1 MTTLLTGGA
10 GFIGSHMSALLLEHK
25 YDFVVVDNLTNSDLS
40 QLKKLEKFFKKKIPF
55 HKIDIRD
62 KSSMKTIFDRYEIDS
77 VIHFAGLKAVNES
90 VNEPKLYHDNN
101 VVGSKCLI
109 DLVCKYDVKKFIFS
123 SSATVY
129 GEPKYL
135 PIDEEHQLKAIS
147 PYGQNKI
154 DIESLILDNHFLK
167 TRCSTKIL
175 RYFNPVGAFNNGLIG
190 EIPTGI
196 PNNLMPNL
204 LGVVN
209 GNYPYLQ
216 VFGSDYNT
224 NDGTPIRDYIHVMDL
239 VEAHFMALQDN
250 KQGIEI
256 FNVGTGQSVSVM
268 EMIKAFEKVNKI
280 DVPYKILPRREG
292 DVESCYAENKRIKE
306 KLNWKSKCN
315 INDICKDAY
324 LFSQQLKK

>member
-10 GFIGSHMSALLLEHK
+10 GFIGSHMSALLLEHEHN
-25 YDFVVVDNLTNSDLS
+25 FVVVDNLTNSDLS
-40 QLKKLEKFFKKKIPF
+40 QLKKLQKFFKKKIPF

-62 KSSMKTIFDRYEIDS
+62 KSSMEIIFDTYEIES

-90 VNEPKLYHDNN
+90 VSVPELYHQNN
-101 VVGSKCLI
+101 VIGSECLI
-109 DLVCKYDVKKFIFS
+109 DLICKYNVKKFIFS

-129 GEPKYL
+129 GKPEYL
-135 PIDEEHQLKAIS
+135 PIDEAHPLKAMS

-154 DIESLILDNHFLK
+154 DIERLILDNPYFS
-167 TRCSTKIL
+167 TRCATKIL
-175 RYFNPVGAFNNGLIG
+175 RYFNPVGAYKHGLIG

-196 PNNLMPNL
+196 PNNLMPYL

-209 GNYPYLQ
+209 GTYPYFR

-239 VEAHFMALQDN
+239 VEAHFIALQDD

-256 FNVGTGQSVSVM
+256 FNVGTGQGISVM
-268 EMIKAFEKVNKI
+268 EIIKSFEAVNKI
-280 DVPYKILPRREG
+280 KVPFKIMPRREG
-292 DVESCYAENKRIKE
+292 DVESCFANNKNIE
-306 KLNWKSKCN
+306 EVLNWKAKHN
-315 INDICKDAY
+315 ISDISKDAY
-324 LFSQQLKK
+324 LFSQQLNK

>member
-10 GFIGSHMSALLLEHK
+10 GFIGSHMSALLIEHEH
-25 YDFVVVDNLTNSDLS
+25 DFVVVDNLANSDVS
-40 QLKKLEKFFKKKIPF
+40 QIKKLEKFFKRKIPF

-62 KSSMKTIFDRYEIDS
+62 KSSMEIIFDTNEIES

-101 VVGSKCLI
+101 VIGSECLI

-129 GEPKYL
+129 GEPEYL
-135 PIDEEHQLKAIS
+135 PIDEHHPLKAMS

-154 DIESLILDNHFLK
+154 DIESLILDNHYFN
-167 TRCSTKIL
+167 TRCATKIL
-175 RYFNPVGAFNNGLIG
+175 RYFNPVGAYNNGLIG

-196 PNNLMPNL
+196 PNNLMPFL

-209 GNYPYLQ
+209 DTYPFLQ
-216 VFGSDYNT
+216 VFGDDYNT
-224 NDGTPIRDYIHVMDL
+224 NDGTPIRDYIHIMDL
-239 VEAHFMALQDN
+239 IEAHLLALQDN

-256 FNVGTGQSVSVM
+256 FNVGTGQGISVM
-268 EMIKAFEKVNKI
+268 EMIKAFEIANKI
-280 DVPYKILPRREG
+280 KVPYNIMPRRVG
-292 DVESCYAENKRIKE
+292 DVESCYADNKKIEE
-306 KLNWKSKCN
+306 KLNWKAKRNLS
-315 INDICKDAY
+315 DICKDAY

>member
-1 MTTLLTGGA
+1 MTILLTGGA
-10 GFIGSHMSALLLEHK
+10 GFIGSHMSALLLEQEH
-25 YDFVVVDNLTNSDLS
+25 DFVVVDNLSNSDVS
-40 QLKKLEKFFKKKIPF
+40 QLKKLEKFFKKKILF
-55 HKIDIRD
+55 HKCDIRD
-62 KSSMKTIFDRYEIDS
+62 KSSMEVIFDTNEIES

-101 VVGSKCLI
+101 VIGSECLI
-109 DLVCKYDVKKFIFS
+109 NLVCKYNIKNFIFS

-129 GEPKYL
+129 GEPQYL
-135 PIDEEHQLKAIS
+135 PIDESHPLKAMS

-154 DIESLILDNHFLK
+154 DIEKLIIDNPFFN
-167 TRCSTKIL
+167 TRCATKIL
-175 RYFNPVGAFNNGLIG
+175 RYFNPVGAYKHGLIG

-196 PNNLMPNL
+196 PNNLMPYL

-209 GNYPYLQ
+209 DTYPYLQ
-216 VFGSDYNT
+216 VFGDDYNT

-239 VEAHFMALQDN
+239 VEAHLVALQDN

-256 FNVGTGQSVSVM
+256 YNVGTGQGVSVM
-268 EMIKAFEKVNKI
+268 EMIKVFEKANKI
-280 DVPYKILPRREG
+280 EVRYKIMPRREG
-292 DVESCYAENKRIKE
+292 DVESCYADNKKIQE
-306 KLNWKSKCN
+306 KLSWKAKRN